1 MNSIKFETIKKRYCL
16 TFLGDEDMRDE
27 QDDDDSL
34 EISFCSSGYSSSCYI
49 FFAFCYCSFYEGD
62 DSFTACT

>member
-27 QDDDDSL
+27 QDDDDDSL
-34 EISFCSSGYSSSCYI
+34 ELSF
-49 FFAFCYCSFYEGD
+49 
-62 DSFTACT
+62 